1 MLVIYQLG
9 AKQVERI
16 AADHPDVEFVHVAP
30 GAEIPA
36 NLAADALLTFTG
48 VGDQLTDLLRTGVS
62 WVHSIG
68 TGVDGF
74 PFELLGDQVLTCSR
88 GASAVPISEWCLAQ
102 MLAFEKRLPDSWI
115 SGPPE
120 HWYFAELGSM
130 SGKRLGLVGM
140 GAIATEVA
148 RRALPFGMEVVAYR
162 RRAIPS
168 AVESVEVTQELN
180 EALDADHVVVAAAS
194 TPATHGLIDSA
205 ALSAARP
212 GLHLINVARGALIDE
227 DALKAALDSGTI
239 ARASLDT
246 VEPEPLPAGHWM
258 YQHPGVRL
266 SPHIS
271 WSGPGISDAQYG
283 PFEDEL
289 ERRLTGQ
296 PPLNVVDI
304 ENRY

>member
-9 AKQVERI
+9 ATQVEKI
-16 AADHPDVEFVHVAP
+16 ASDHPDVDFVHIAP
-30 GAEIPA
+30 GDEIPA
-36 NLAADALLTFTG
+36 DLAADALLTFTG

-88 GASAVPISEWCLAQ
+88 GAAAVPISEWCLAQ

-115 SGPPE
+115 SEPPE
-120 HWYFAELGSM
+120 HWYLADLGM
-130 SGKRLGLVGM
+130 LHGKKLGLVGM
-140 GAIATEVA
+140 GAIASEVA
-148 RRALPFGMEVVAYR
+148 RRALPFGMEMIAYR
-162 RRAIPS
+162 RRAVAS
-168 AVESVEVTQELN
+168 SVKSVEVTQDLN

-194 TPATHGLIDSA
+194 TPATRGLIGSA

-212 GLHLINVARGALIDE
+212 GLHIINVARGALVDE
-227 DALKAALDSGTI
+227 DALKAALDSGI
-239 ARASLDT
+239 VARASLDT

-271 WSGPGISDAQYG
+271 WSGPGISNAQYE
-283 PFEDEL
+283 PFEAEL
-289 ERRLTGQ
+289 ERRLAGR
-296 PPLNVVDI
+296 PLLNVVDI